1 MRNVLLNDNN
11 LSINGSVQSPDPFEG
26 EGGAYAAKI
35 LVGLAT
41 VAISFY
47 DGETSLRKSASFRLL
62 PSLTRRNAPCKAV
75 ANDPAWTTLLFSTG
89 QAHEN
94 VNGGFPSEI
103 FCGLT
108 ESLAR
113 AAIGIAEE
121 NDQRNTYLRY
131 VLEPPS
137 KVLLLAIE
145 NKKFIEHPTG
155 ESRTMGA
162 LEALRGVA
170 RASLSKRHEFSTN
183 HFFEMLSPLTRVIE
197 NAISAN
203 SSLVISRAMKL
214 SETLCE
220 IFAMDEENTDRQQRI
235 REFTLSIVSIF
246 AKSEPTKMT
255 AATLD
260 AIARRRN

>member
-1 MRNVLLNDNN
+1 MDDAVILNR
-11 LSINGSVQSPDPFEG
+11 SS
-26 EGGAYAAKI
+26 A
-35 LVGLAT
+35 
-41 VAISFY
+41 
-47 DGETSLRKSASFRLL
+47 RKHKWR
-62 PSLTRRNAPCKAV
+62 
-75 ANDPAWTTLLFSTG
+75 FS
-89 QAHEN
+89 
-94 VNGGFPSEI
+94 SEI

-108 ESLAR
+108 ESLTR

-121 NDQRNTYLRY
+121 NDQRNAYLRY

-137 KVLLLAIE
+137 KVLLLAVE
-145 NKKFIEHPTG
+145 SKKFIEHPTG
-155 ESRTMGA
+155 ECRTMGA

-170 RASLSKRHEFSTN
+170 RASLSKQHEFSSN

-214 SETLCE
+214 SEILCE
-220 IFAMDEENTDRQQRI
+220 IFAMDEGNMQRQQRI

-255 AATLD
+255 AAALD
-260 AIARRRN
+260 AIARRRNQGKLQVFEIAFESLNALSFCVERRR